1 MLQSTELI
9 VFFAVA
15 RFSYNE
21 NHVFLVGSTS
31 PFYKHKPSSHTPVAK
46 SQLTAAAAGRL

>member
-1 MLQSTELI
+1 M
-9 VFFAVA
+9 FFAVA

-31 PFYKHKPSSHTPVAK
+31 PFYKHKPSSHTPVTK